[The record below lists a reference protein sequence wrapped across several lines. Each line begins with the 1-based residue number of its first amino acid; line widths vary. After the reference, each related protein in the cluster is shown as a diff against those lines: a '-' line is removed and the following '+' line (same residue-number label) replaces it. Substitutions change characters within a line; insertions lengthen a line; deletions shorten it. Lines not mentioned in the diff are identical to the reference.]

1 MKKPVSFHQ
10 LIFQKCSY
18 AFIIGSAVVGL
29 SCENSKPTLQMNID
43 AAKAPM
49 AAIKSHPMTLHGD
62 TRQDDYYWLN
72 QKENPEVLKYL
83 NDENAYTDAVMAP
96 TKDFQ
101 DQLFNEMKGRIK
113 EKDESVPYKEGDY
126 FYYTRFIEGGE
137 YPLYCRKKGSLE
149 GTEEILLDGNAMA
162 KGKKYFS
169 IGGYDVADNEEIMAY
184 GVDTV
189 SRRNYTMKF
198 KNLKTGEILKD
209 EIKNTD
215 GSMAWSTDNKTI
227 FYLLRD
233 QTTLLSSKLYRHVL
247 GTPTKSDVMV
257 YEEKD
262 SEFYMGLGR
271 SKSKKYIISGS
282 DHNGV
287 SSEVRLLD
295 ASNPTGKF
303 MTFLPRENGHEYS
316 IEHYGDKFFV
326 RTNLNK
332 AENFKL
338 MEVAEG
344 KTADK
349 SQWKEVIPH
358 RKDVYLDGMEVFK
371 NNLVLQERKE
381 GLLHIRII
389 DQTSKKEHY
398 VDFGEPAYD
407 AGIAYN
413 PEFDTNVLRFSYT
426 SLTTPS
432 STFDYDMDTK
442 TKKLL
447 KQQEVLGSFDKDDYV
462 TERVYATARDGVK
475 IPVSIVYKKGFKKDG
490 SQPVLQ
496 YGYGSYGSS
505 MDPYFS
511 AARLSILDRGFA
523 FAIAHIRG
531 GQEMGRAWYENGK
544 MLKKKNTFYDFIDVS
559 EFLIKEKYA
568 SKDKLFANGGSA
580 GGLLMGAVA
589 NMRPDLYKG
598 VVAGVPFVDVVT
610 TMLDETIPLT
620 TGEWQEWGNPKEK
633 IYYDYMKSYSPIDN
647 VEKKDYPNM
656 LITTG
661 LHDSQVQ
668 YFEPAKWVAKL
679 RKNKTDKNILVFHC
693 DMDAGHGGASGRFKR
708 FHEVAR
714 EYAFMLNLVGV
725 GK

>member
-10 LIFQKCSY
+10 LIFQNCSY

-49 AAIKSHPMTLHGD
+49 AAAKPHPMILHGD

-72 QKENPEVLKYL
+72 QKENSEVLKYL

-101 DQLFNEMKGRIK
+101 DQLFNEMKSRIK
-113 EKDESVPYKEGDY
+113 EKDESVPYKEGGY

-215 GSMAWSTDNKTI
+215 GAMAWATDNKTI

-247 GTPTKSDVMV
+247 GTPAKSDVMV

-295 ASNPTGKF
+295 ANNPTGKF
-303 MTFLPRENGHEYS
+303 TTFLPRENGHEYS
-316 IEHYGDKFFV
+316 VEHYGDKFFV

-407 AGIAYN
+407 TGIAYN

-447 KQQEVLGSFDKDDYV
+447 KQQEILGSFDKDDYV

-490 SQPVLQ
+490 SQPLLQ

-511 AARLSILDRGFA
+511 AARLSILNRGFA

-633 IYYDYMKSYSPIDN
+633 IYYDYMKSYSPVDN
-647 VEKKDYPNM
+647 VEKKEYPNM
-656 LITTG
+656 LVTTG

-714 EYAFMLNLVGV
+714 EYAFMLNLVGI